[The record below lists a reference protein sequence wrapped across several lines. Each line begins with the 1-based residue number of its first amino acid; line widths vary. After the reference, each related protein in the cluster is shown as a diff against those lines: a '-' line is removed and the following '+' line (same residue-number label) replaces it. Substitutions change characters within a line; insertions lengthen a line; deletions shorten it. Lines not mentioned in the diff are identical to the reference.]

1 MRQGGEGE
9 RLCERPGYRMAAQG
23 LYVIGGVVGIA
34 MLFALPSL
42 QRARENAA
50 ADLAQALATENIQY
64 CEKWGLAAG
73 SAASLACIR
82 DLIRIR
88 EETEHRARDQFADAF

>member
-1 MRQGGEGE
+1 MREEAEGE
-9 RLCERPGYRMAAQG
+9 RLCERRSYRMAARG
-23 LYVIGGVVGIA
+23 LYVIGGGVGIA

-42 QRARENAA
+42 QRARGEAA
-50 ADLAQALATENIQY
+50 AELDRTLAAESVHY
-64 CEKWGLAAG
+64 CEKWGMLAG

-88 EETEHRARDQFADAF
+88 EESEQRTRDQFAGGL

>member
-1 MRQGGEGE
+1 MREEAEGE

-23 LYVIGGVVGIA
+23 LYIIGGVVGIA

-42 QRARENAA
+42 QRAREEAA
-50 ADLAQALATENIQY
+50 ADLDRTVAAENIRH
-64 CEKWGLAAG
+64 CEKWGMPAG

-88 EETEHRARDQFADAF
+88 EETEARTRDQFAAGF